1 MVGPR
6 SHPAQNRTADESL
19 MPAVSPLVLAL
30 GDPAGIGP
38 DVTLAAFLRRRA
50 TGGATGDTAAVPPFI
65 VAGDP
70 AALAARA
77 HLLGLDVPLVETTP
91 EGAGAHFANALP
103 VLPAGPAFTG
113 RAGRPDAS
121 SAACVEA
128 SLEAALGLV
137 TARRAAALVT
147 NPLAKSVMYEAGF
160 PFPGHTEWLAD
171 RAAAPGR
178 PAPHPVMMIW
188 SQTLAVVPATIHVPY
203 AEVPGLLSIDLLVET
218 GRIVARD
225 MARRF
230 GITRPRLAFCGLNP
244 HAGEDGTL
252 GSEDEAIVRPAV
264 ETLKREGILATGP
277 LPADTMFHPEA
288 RVRYDVAVG
297 MYHDQVL
304 IPAKTL
310 AFHDGVNVTL
320 GLPFI
325 RTSPDHGTA
334 FDIAGTGRADPSS
347 LIAALRLARRLA
359 DAEMAMTETPVPALA
374 RA

>member
-1 MVGPR
+1 
-6 SHPAQNRTADESL
+6 
-19 MPAVSPLVLAL
+19 MPAASPLVLAL

-38 DVTLAAFLRRRA
+38 DVALAAFLRRRG
-50 TGGATGDTAAVPPFI
+50 TEGGAETVPAFI

-70 AALAARA
+70 AALTARA
-77 HLLGLDVPLVETTP
+77 RLLNLDIPLVETTP
-91 EGAGAHFANALP
+91 EGAVAHFANALP
-103 VLPAGPAFTG
+103 VFAAGPTFTG

-121 SAACVEA
+121 SAACVVA

-137 TARRAAALVT
+137 TSGRAAALVT

-171 RAAAPGR
+171 RAAGPGR

-188 SQTLAVVPATIHVPY
+188 SEQLAVVPATIHVPY
-203 AEVPGLLSIDLLVET
+203 ADVPALLSIDLLVET

-230 GITRPRLAFCGLNP
+230 GIARPRLAFCGLNP
-244 HAGEDGTL
+244 HAGEEGTL
-252 GSEDEAIVRPAV
+252 GGEDEAIVRPAV
-264 ETLKREGILATGP
+264 EALKREGILATGP

-288 RVRYDVAVG
+288 RSRYDAAVG

-334 FDIAGTGRADPSS
+334 FDIAGTGRANPSS
-347 LIAALRLARRLA
+347 LMAALRLARRLA
-359 DAEMAMTETPVPALA
+359 DAEAAARPASAPALA